1 MIETMKKIIEEN
13 TNLARW
19 IEMDLAENKSM
30 DEREE
35 KNLKSLLNMLKK
47 AAGKASFMLREI
59 YGENETNYEERKEKW
74 IRN

>member
-19 IEMDLAENKSM
+19 IEMDLAENESM
-30 DEREE
+30 DDEE
-35 KNLKSLLNMLKK
+35 KKNLKSLLNMLKK

-59 YGENETNYEERKEKW
+59 YGENEINYKERKERW
-74 IRN
+74 IRD

>member
-1 MIETMKKIIEEN
+1 MIEIMKKIIEEN
-13 TNLARW
+13 SELARGL
-19 IEMDLAENKSM
+19 ETALKTDKSM
-30 DEREE
+30 DAREE

-47 AAGKASFMLREI
+47 TVGKASFMLREI

>member
-35 KNLKSLLNMLKK
+35 KNLKSLLNMLNKSI
-47 AAGKASFMLREI
+47 GKASFMLREI
-59 YGENETNYEERKEKW
+59 YRENEINYTERKERW
-74 IRN
+74 NGN

>member
-13 TNLARW
+13 SELARGL
-19 IEMDLAENKSM
+19 ETALKTDKSM

-47 AAGKASFMLREI
+47 TVGKASFVLREI

>member
-13 TNLARW
+13 SELARGL
-19 IEMDLAENKSM
+19 ETALKTDKSM
-30 DEREE
+30 DDEE
-35 KNLKSLLNMLKK
+35 KKNLKSLLNMLKK

>member
-1 MIETMKKIIEEN
+1 
-13 TNLARW
+13 
-19 IEMDLAENKSM
+19 
-30 DEREE
+30 
-35 KNLKSLLNMLKK
+35 MLKK